1 MAAVG
6 GYSTLAVDGEHAVED
21 RDNRQVSVFFGAC
34 NGRVG
39 EAFANLCLA
48 LMPGLVHI
56 EEFFVSAPHNFAGF
70 GVDKE
75 PARFGGGL
83 IPGAF
88 VEGFAREIAREHAC
102 WFGGAHVHVGV
113 GAHLL

>member
-1 MAAVG
+1 M
-6 GYSTLAVDGEHAVED
+6 
-21 RDNRQVSVFFGAC
+21 
-34 NGRVG
+34 
-39 EAFANLCLA
+39 CLA
-48 LMPGLVHI
+48 FMPGLVHI
-56 EEFFVSAPHNFAGF
+56 EEFFVPAPHNFAGF

-88 VEGFAREIAREHAC
+88 VEGFTREIACEHAGR
-102 WFGGAHVHVGV
+102 FGGAHVHVRV